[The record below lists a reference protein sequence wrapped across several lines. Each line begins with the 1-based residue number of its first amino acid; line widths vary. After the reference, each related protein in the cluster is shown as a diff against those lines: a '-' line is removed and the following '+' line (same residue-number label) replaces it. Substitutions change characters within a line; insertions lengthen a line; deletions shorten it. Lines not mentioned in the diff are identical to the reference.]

1 MEIHYLQNRNK
12 VNYLILFLNRVYF
25 FLTKFNNQSPLLG
38 ASILVTLLLFFN
50 IGNVILLIYS
60 TSKNYS
66 TVNLQI
72 GIPVLFLIFFL
83 LYTLASKK
91 KKQVRANVN
100 NNNYR
105 DSFVVLLFM
114 ATTVLFVYLTNINR
128 VKINQRSEDYQ
139 LRELRKESFEE
150 KINRWFQE

>member
-1 MEIHYLQNRNK
+1 M
-12 VNYLILFLNRVYF
+12 NYLILFLNRVYF